1 MFDEKSMVPALAD
14 LGYLRLKKR
23 IYKASWSSTDVDHF
37 LFLSLYGGGNYFACE
52 FGLRNAAAER
62 FAVECLKLFAGP
74 IFQDV
79 RFDPRFDC
87 RMRFSL
93 GMLAGWPS
101 RSSLELS
108 TMFGAELV
116 GRVQSEISSLLFPVV
131 RSVLSAADLLSFL
144 IRDDESSRWLRVSG
158 AVRAA
163 KIVYLGRQLGMQTI
177 EIEAMLQP
185 YLKEIAANIGT
196 NATADWDS
204 PSVFLE
210 KVLQYAN

>member
-1 MFDEKSMVPALAD
+1 
-14 LGYLRLKKR
+14 
-23 IYKASWSSTDVDHF
+23 
-37 LFLSLYGGGNYFACE
+37 
-52 FGLRNAAAER
+52 
-62 FAVECLKLFAGP
+62 
-74 IFQDV
+74 
-79 RFDPRFDC
+79 
-87 RMRFSL
+87 
-93 GMLAGWPS
+93 
-101 RSSLELS
+101 
-108 TMFGAELV
+108 
-116 GRVQSEISSLLFPVV
+116 LFPVV